1 MRDRLKALLKRP
13 LARYCAG
20 ITAVVLAFILRE
32 VLARVTGPDFPEYV
46 LFYPTVMVVA
56 LLAGLWPAVAA
67 IATVALLILLFWF
80 LPGHMLPL
88 FAGPVNPFGFLLFLV
103 VGIFLSLVAELYRSS
118 RAKAAAYDKEQS
130 LRESQEAIRRQAEL
144 LKLSFDSIIVR
155 RMSGEIESW
164 NRGAEELYGYTE
176 SEALGRD
183 VTELLRSDL
192 GIPRAQFESLL
203 RERGQW
209 DGEIRHVTKDGRA
222 VIVSSRQHIGGG
234 PDGLERVLKIDRD
247 ITDQKR
253 AQAELLRAHE
263 ELEAKV
269 QERTAD
275 LSRANRM
282 LTMVGACD
290 QALVENTDERELMA
304 VICQIIQEKGGYPFV
319 WVGVMDGPGAEP
331 RHAASAGERRRPL
344 APSAD
349 IELAARA
356 VAAGLPALSGA
367 DGTADPARTA
377 AFPLL
382 SLQKTGFGALVIH
395 ASDAAGFTDDE
406 VTLLKELVDDLA
418 FGITSLRA
426 RAERDQAQRSLEQKA
441 AQLRALAGEIV
452 RTEQKERTRI
462 AQLLHDNLQQ
472 LLAAALYGTEGL
484 RTASSAAGVAEEAGR
499 VGGLLRECI
508 AMSRSLTTELSHPS
522 LSEPDLGVALDW
534 LASWMKERHG
544 LEVEVAVPRPIT
556 MEAEETRVMLMQAAR
571 ELLFNVVKHSG
582 VKRARVDASRMEDGG
597 VRVTVGDQGAGF
609 DADRIGGM
617 AGPVES
623 IGLFSIRER
632 LAAAGGGMKVDT
644 APGRGTRISVWVPP
658 EPARGPAAAPAEAA
672 AVREAPPASARG
684 PGGGRIRVL
693 LVDDHAVV
701 REGLAAQLRQQPDIE
716 IVGEASTGEEA
727 VRRARELSP
736 DVVTMDVHMPG
747 MGGIATTRLLRAE
760 LPDVAVVGLSM
771 YDEPKQAAAM
781 REAGAVDYLS
791 KSASVDALLASIR
804 GAVGVTRRG

>member
-1 MRDRLKALLKRP
+1 MRDALKALLKQP

-20 ITAVVLAFILRE
+20 ILAVVLAFSLRE

-56 LLAGLWPAVAA
+56 LMAGFWPALAA
-67 IATVALLILLFWF
+67 MATVAALILLFWF
-80 LPGHMLPL
+80 LPGHTLP
-88 FAGPVNPFGFLLFLV
+88 FAAGPVNPIGFFLFLA
-103 VGIFLSLVAELYRSS
+103 VGLFLSLVAELYRSS

-144 LKLSFDSIIVR
+144 LKLSFDAIIVR

-176 SEALGRD
+176 AEALGRD
-183 VTELLRSDL
+183 IAELLRSDH
-192 GIPRAQFESLL
+192 GIPRSEFESIL
-203 RERGQW
+203 RGRGQW
-209 DGEIRHVTKDGRA
+209 DGEIRHVTKDGRT
-222 VIVSSRQHIGGG
+222 VIVSSRQHIGSGT
-234 PDGLERVLKIDRD
+234 DGRERVLKIDRD
-247 ITDQKR
+247 VTDQKR
-253 AQAELLRAHE
+253 AQEDLLRAHE

-319 WVGVMDGPGAEP
+319 WVGVTEEPAGAL
-331 RHAASAGERRRPL
+331 RGAASAGDRSRDGSTE
-344 APSAD
+344 AQDAE
-349 IELAARA
+349 IAARA
-356 VAAGLPALSGA
+356 IRTGLPALSLDAEAAGS
-367 DGTADPARTA
+367 ARAA

-395 ASDAAGFTDDE
+395 AGGTTGMEPDQ

-426 RAERDQAQRSLEQKA
+426 RGERDQAQRSLEQKA

-452 RTEQKERTRI
+452 RTEQKERSRI

-472 LLAAALYGTEGL
+472 LLAAALYGVEGM
-484 RTASSAAGVAEEAGR
+484 RTAPAAGDHAREAGR
-499 VGGLLRECI
+499 VGDILRECI
-508 AMSRSLTTELSHPS
+508 AMSRSLTSELSHPS

-534 LASWMKERHG
+534 LASWMMERHG
-544 LEVEVAVPRPIT
+544 LEVEVSAPVPIT
-556 MEAEETRVMLMQAAR
+556 MAAEETRVMLMQAAR

-582 VKRARVDASRMEDGG
+582 TRRARVEAARTADGG
-597 VRVTVGDQGAGF
+597 VRVTVSDEGSGF
-609 DADRIGGM
+609 DASRIGWLV
-617 AGPVES
+617 GPVGS

-632 LAAAGGGMKVDT
+632 LAAAGGGMEVAT
-644 APGRGTRISVWVPP
+644 SPARGCRVSVWVPC
-658 EPARGPAAAPAEAA
+658 EPSSGAAPADEGEAREPVRPA
-672 AVREAPPASARG
+672 PVREH
-684 PGGGRIRVL
+684 GRIRVL

-701 REGLAAQLRQQPDIE
+701 REGLALQLSQQPDIE

-727 VRRARELSP
+727 LRRARKLAP

-747 MGGIATTRLLRAE
+747 MGGIAATRTLHAE
-760 LPDVAVVGLSM
+760 LPGVAVVGLSM

-781 REAGAVDYLS
+781 CEAGAVDYLS
-791 KSASVDALLASIR
+791 KSASMDVLLAAIR
-804 GAVGVTRRG
+804 GAAGLSRRG